1 MITTVPIP
9 RSMTY
14 LKTNDEEG
22 LIIMP
27 NTPVVTP
34 KQQLR
39 PLTEFNNAQI
49 LNMIRN
55 EASPEYQRRMP
66 SATQMNMDRQMA
78 TLMSS
83 TQLKN
88 EFYSALVNRI
98 GGTYVNTWRWN
109 NPLSVFQRASQ
120 AFGDTWQEIAVG
132 MPLAQVYDPDAEY
145 LGADNFRKWKIDVDS
160 LYHRLDF
167 THWYPAT
174 TEDKTLQRAFT
185 SETGLA
191 SLTSQILTSCYNA
204 AEIDLFEAMCH
215 QFVEY
220 AKLGGYWRV
229 HMDNDLNN
237 MGSSETDA
245 RNMLRQ
251 IRAWADT
258 LKFVSTRYNARHM
271 PTFAR
276 PDELVLFCSPE
287 VKSALDVQGLATV
300 FQRTD
305 AEPTIDRIIVI
316 PQDRFGMSGVQAIL
330 TTDKFLIDIPVINEM
345 TQQTNPVNI
354 NSVNHYLHVQHII
367 SVSGFAPAV
376 MFWTGAGSTANV
388 VAPAGTVAKTP
399 VFQLKLSMY
408 GGGTSTPSSVARGG
422 AVQVAADTTVT
433 NDGKATFR
441 SNAVE
446 YHIGDTAKPKSDYTY
461 ISPTGVLVVGLDEP
475 NTTIPIT
482 ATALYTNPAAPEVPG
497 TVSAALD
504 VPVVGDGVIGFNPSI
519 IASIAVTV
527 PNVTVNHTAQATAT
541 ATMIDGRTADV
552 TMQAAWT
559 SDAPANA
566 TVSESGAVTGVK
578 AGSSVV
584 TAALFGV
591 SGKKSVTVAA

>member
-1 MITTVPIP
+1 MST
-9 RSMTY
+9 
-14 LKTNDEEG
+14 
-22 LIIMP
+22 
-27 NTPVVTP
+27 TPVVTP

-66 SATQMNMDRQMA
+66 SATQTNMDRQMA

-88 EFYSALVNRI
+88 EFYAALVNRI

-120 AFGDTWQEIAVG
+120 MYGDTWQEIAVG

-167 THWYPAT
+167 AHFYPAT
-174 TEDKTLQRAFT
+174 TDDKTLQRAFT

-204 AEIDLFEAMCH
+204 AEVDLFEAMCH

-229 HMDNDLNN
+229 HMNNDLNN

-245 RNMLRQ
+245 RDMLRQ

-258 LKFVSTRYNARHM
+258 LRFVSTRYNARHM

-276 PDELVLFCSPE
+276 LDELVLFCSPE

-316 PQDRFGMSGVQAIL
+316 PQDRFGMDGVQAIL

-376 MFWTGAGSTANV
+376 MFWTGAGSTASV
-388 VAPAGTVAKTP
+388 VTPTGTTAKTP
-399 VFQLKLSMY
+399 TFQLKLAMY
-408 GGGTSTPSSVARGG
+408 GGGTSTPSNVARGG
-422 AVQVAADTTVT
+422 AVQVTADTTIT
-433 NDGKATFR
+433 NDGTATFR
-441 SNAVE
+441 SDAVE
-446 YHIGDTAKPKSDYTY
+446 YRIGDTAKPKSDYTY

-482 ATALYTNPAAPEVPG
+482 AIALYTNPETPEVPG

-504 VPVVGDGVIGFNPSI
+504 VPVVGEGVIGFNPSI

-527 PNVTVNHTAQATAT
+527 PAVTVEHTAQATAT
-541 ATMIDGRTADV
+541 ATMIDGRAADV
-552 TMQAAWT
+552 TAQAAWT
-559 SDAPANA
+559 SDTPANA

-578 AGSSVV
+578 AGSSNI
-584 TAALFGV
+584 TATLFGV
-591 SGKKSVTVAA
+591 SGKKGVTVTAAS

>member
-1 MITTVPIP
+1 
-9 RSMTY
+9 
-14 LKTNDEEG
+14 
-22 LIIMP
+22 MP

-66 SATQMNMDRQMA
+66 SATQSNMDRQMA

-109 NPLSVFQRASQ
+109 NPLGVFQRASQ
-120 AFGDTWQEIAVG
+120 VYGDTWQEIAVG

-167 THWYPAT
+167 AHWYPAT
-174 TEDKTLQRAFT
+174 TDDKTLQRAFT

-191 SLTSQILTSCYNA
+191 SLTSQIITSCYNA
-204 AEIDLFEAMCH
+204 AEVDLFEAMCH

-229 HMDNDLNN
+229 HMDHDLNN

-245 RNMLRQ
+245 RDMLRQ

-258 LKFVSTRYNARHM
+258 LKFVSIRYNARHM

-316 PQDRFGMSGVQAIL
+316 PQDRFGMNGVQAIL

-345 TQQTNPVNI
+345 TQQINPVNI

-376 MFWTGAGSTANV
+376 MFWTGAGSTSKMA
-388 VAPAGTVAKTP
+388 APTRTTAKTP
-399 VFQLKLSMY
+399 TFQLKLAMY
-408 GGGTSTPSSVARGG
+408 GGGTTTPGSVARGG
-422 AVQVAADTTVT
+422 AVQVTADTAIA
-433 NDGKATFR
+433 NDGEATFR
-441 SNAVE
+441 SDAVE
-446 YHIGDTAKPKSDYTY
+446 YRIGDTAKPKSDYTY

-475 NTTIPIT
+475 NVTIPVT
-482 ATALYTNPAAPEVPG
+482 ATALYTDPATPEVPG
-497 TVSAALD
+497 TVSAALK
-504 VPVVGDGVIGFNPSI
+504 VPVVGEGVIGFNPSI
-519 IASIAVTV
+519 IASIAVNVSDVAAGRTV
-527 PNVTVNHTAQATAT
+527 QAIAT

-552 TMQAAWT
+552 TAQAAWT
-559 SDAPANA
+559 CSAPENA
-566 TVSESGAVTGVK
+566 TVSESGVVTGVK
-578 AGSSVV
+578 AGKSDI
-584 TAALFGV
+584 TATLFGV
-591 SGKKSVTVAA
+591 SGKKSVTVSA

>member
-1 MITTVPIP
+1 
-9 RSMTY
+9 
-14 LKTNDEEG
+14 
-22 LIIMP
+22 MP
-27 NTPVVTP
+27 TAPVVTP

-39 PLTEFNNAQI
+39 PLTEFNNSQI

-88 EFYSALVNRI
+88 EFYAALVNRI

-109 NPLSVFQRASQ
+109 NPLGVFQRASQ
-120 AFGDTWQEIAVG
+120 AYGDTWQEIAVG
-132 MPLAQVYDPDAEY
+132 MPLAQVYDPNAEY
-145 LGADNFRKWKIDVDS
+145 LGADNFRRWKIDVDS

-185 SETGLA
+185 SEGGLA

-204 AEIDLFEAMCH
+204 AEVDLFEAMCH

-220 AKLGGYWRV
+220 AGLGGYWRV
-229 HMDNDLNN
+229 HMAKDLND
-237 MGSSETDA
+237 MGSTETDA
-245 RNMLRQ
+245 RDMLRQ

-316 PQDRFGMSGVQAIL
+316 PQDRFGMNGVQAIL

-345 TQQTNPVNI
+345 TQQINPVNI

-376 MFWTGAGSTANV
+376 MFWTGAGSSARMVPPTGTK
-388 VAPAGTVAKTP
+388 AGKPT
-399 VFQLKLSMY
+399 FQLKLAMY
-408 GGGTSTPSSVARGG
+408 GGGSTTPTNVARGS
-422 AVQVAADTTVT
+422 AVQITADTTIT
-433 NDGKATFR
+433 NDSTATFR
-441 SNAVE
+441 SDAVE
-446 YHIGDTAKPKSDYTY
+446 YAIGDTVKPKSDYTY

-475 NTTIPIT
+475 NTSIPVT
-482 ATALYTNPAAPEVPG
+482 ATALYTNPATPEVPG
-497 TVSAALD
+497 TVSAALS

-527 PNVTVNHTAQATAT
+527 PAVKVNQTVQASAV

-552 TMQAAWT
+552 TVT
-559 SDAPANA
+559 SRPDA
-566 TVSESGAVTGVK
+566 SF
-578 AGSSVV
+578 SSNSFMVH
-584 TAALFGV
+584 
-591 SGKKSVTVAA
+591 SVTPHSARRESVACICPA

>member
-1 MITTVPIP
+1 M
-9 RSMTY
+9 S
-14 LKTNDEEG
+14 
-22 LIIMP
+22 
-27 NTPVVTP
+27 NTPVATP

-109 NPLSVFQRASQ
+109 NPLGVFQRASQ
-120 AFGDTWQEIAVG
+120 AYGDTWQEIAVG
-132 MPLAQVYDPDAEY
+132 MPLAQVYDPNAEY
-145 LGADNFRKWKIDVDS
+145 LGADNFRKWKVDVDS

-167 THWYPAT
+167 AHWYPAT
-174 TEDKTLQRAFT
+174 TDDRTLQRAFT
-185 SETGLA
+185 SENGLA

-204 AEIDLFEAMCH
+204 AEVDLFEAMCH

-229 HMDNDLNN
+229 HMDNDLND
-237 MGSSETDA
+237 MGSTETQA
-245 RNMLRQ
+245 RDMLRQ

-316 PQDRFGMSGVQAIL
+316 PQDRFGMDGVQAIL

-354 NSVNHYLHVQHII
+354 NSVNHYLHVQHIV

-376 MFWTGAGSTANV
+376 MFWTGAGSSENV
-388 VAPAGTVAKTP
+388 VTPAGTTAGAPK
-399 VFQLKLSMY
+399 FQLKLAMY
-408 GGGTSTPSSVARGG
+408 GGGSSTPVDVARGG
-422 AVQVAADTTVT
+422 AVQVTADTSIV
-433 NDGKATFR
+433 NDGAATFR
-441 SNAVE
+441 SDAVR
-446 YHIGDTAKPKSDYTY
+446 YAIGDTAKPKSDYTY
-461 ISPTGVLVVGLDEP
+461 VSPTGVLVVGLDEP
-475 NTTIPIT
+475 NTVIPVT
-482 ATALYTNPAAPEVPG
+482 ATALYTDPKMPEVPG
-497 TVSAALD
+497 AVSASLD

-527 PNVTVNHTAQATAT
+527 PEVTADATVQASAV
-541 ATMIDGRTADV
+541 ATMIDGRKADV

-559 SDAPANA
+559 SGVPETAM
-566 TVSESGAVTGVK
+566 VSESGAVTGVA
-578 AGSSVV
+578 AGTCDIVA
-584 TAALFGV
+584 TLFGV
-591 SGKKSVTVAA
+591 SGKQAVTVAGER

>member
-1 MITTVPIP
+1 
-9 RSMTY
+9 MTY
-14 LKTNDEEG
+14 LKTNDQEG
-22 LIIMP
+22 SIIMQT
-27 NTPVVTP
+27 TPVVTP

-109 NPLSVFQRASQ
+109 NPLAVFQRASQ
-120 AFGDTWQEIAVG
+120 VYGDTWQEIAVG

-174 TEDKTLQRAFT
+174 TEDRTLQRAFT

-204 AEIDLFEAMCH
+204 AEVDLFEAMCH

-229 HMDNDLNN
+229 HMDKDLNN

-316 PQDRFGMSGVQAIL
+316 PQDRFGMNGVQAIL
-330 TTDKFLIDIPVINEM
+330 TTDKFLIDIPVISEM
-345 TQQTNPVNI
+345 TQQINPVNI

-376 MFWTGAGSTANV
+376 MFWTGAGSAANV
-388 VAPAGTVAKTP
+388 VAPAGTAAKTP
-399 VFQLKLSMY
+399 AFQLKLAMY
-408 GGGTSTPSSVARGG
+408 GGGASTPSNVARGG
-422 AVQVAADTTVT
+422 AVQVVADTTIT
-433 NDGKATFR
+433 NDGAATFR

-446 YHIGDTAKPKSDYTY
+446 YHIGDTTKPKSDYTY

-482 ATALYTNPAAPEVPG
+482 ATALYTDPATPEVPG
-497 TVSAALD
+497 TVSAALN

-527 PNVTVNHTAQATAT
+527 PEVTAGHTAQATAT

-552 TMQAAWT
+552 TAQAAWT
-559 SDAPANA
+559 SDAPTHA
-566 TVSESGAVTGVK
+566 TVSESGVVTGVK
-578 AGSSVV
+578 AGSSNV

-591 SGKKSVTVAA
+591 SCRVTVTVA

>member
-1 MITTVPIP
+1 
-9 RSMTY
+9 
-14 LKTNDEEG
+14 
-22 LIIMP
+22 MP
-27 NTPVVTP
+27 TTPVVTP

-109 NPLSVFQRASQ
+109 NPLGVFQRASQ
-120 AFGDTWQEIAVG
+120 AYGDTWQEIAVG

-167 THWYPAT
+167 AHWYPAT
-174 TEDKTLQRAFT
+174 TDDRTLQRAFT
-185 SETGLA
+185 SENGLA

-204 AEIDLFEAMCH
+204 AEVDLFEAMCH

-229 HMDNDLNN
+229 HMDSDLND
-237 MGSSETDA
+237 MGSTETQA
-245 RNMLRQ
+245 RDMLRQ

-316 PQDRFGMSGVQAIL
+316 PQDRFGMDGVQAIL

-354 NSVNHYLHVQHII
+354 NSVNHYLHVQHIV

-388 VAPAGTVAKTP
+388 VPPTGIRATAPKL
-399 VFQLKLSMY
+399 QLKLSMY
-408 GGGTSTPSSVARGG
+408 GGGSETPTDVARGG
-422 AVQVAADTTVT
+422 AVRVTADTAID
-433 NDGKATFR
+433 NDGEASFR
-441 SNAVE
+441 SDAVT
-446 YHIGDTAKPKSDYTY
+446 YAIGDTVKPKSDFTY
-461 ISPTGVLVVGLDEP
+461 VSPAGVLVVGLDEP
-475 NTTIPIT
+475 NAVIPVT
-482 ATALYTNPAAPEVPG
+482 ATALYTSPETPEVPG
-497 TVSAALD
+497 SVSAVLD

-527 PNVTVNHTAQATAT
+527 PKVTAKATVQASAV
-541 ATMIDGRTADV
+541 ATMIDGRKADV

-559 SDAPANA
+559 SDAPAFA
-566 TVSESGAVTGVK
+566 TVSESGAVTGVA
-578 AGSSVV
+578 AGGS
-584 TAALFGV
+584 TIAATLFGV
-591 SGKKSVTVAA
+591 SGKQDVTVTAGK

>member
-1 MITTVPIP
+1 MST
-9 RSMTY
+9 
-14 LKTNDEEG
+14 
-22 LIIMP
+22 
-27 NTPVVTP
+27 TPVVTP

-109 NPLSVFQRASQ
+109 NPLGVFQRASQ
-120 AFGDTWQEIAVG
+120 AYGDTWQEIAVG

-167 THWYPAT
+167 AHWYPAT
-174 TEDKTLQRAFT
+174 TDDKTLQRAFT
-185 SETGLA
+185 SENGLA

-204 AEIDLFEAMCH
+204 AEVDLFEAMCH

-229 HMDNDLNN
+229 HMADDLND
-237 MGSSETDA
+237 MGSTETQA

-316 PQDRFGMSGVQAIL
+316 PQDRFGMDGVQAIL

-354 NSVNHYLHVQHII
+354 NSVNHYLHVQHIV

-388 VAPAGTVAKTP
+388 VTPNGTMAGKP
-399 VFQLKLSMY
+399 GFQLKLAMY
-408 GGGTSTPSSVARGG
+408 GGGSERPVDVARGG
-422 AVQVAADTTVT
+422 AVQVTADTAIV
-433 NDGKATFR
+433 NEGGASFR
-441 SNAVE
+441 SDAVR
-446 YHIGDTAKPKSDYTY
+446 YAIGDTVKPKSDYTY

-475 NTTIPIT
+475 NTVIPVT
-482 ATALYTNPAAPEVPG
+482 ATALYTSPQTPEVPG

-504 VPVVGDGVIGFNPSI
+504 VRVVGDGVIGFNPSI
-519 IASIAVTV
+519 IASIAVKVPKVAKDATV
-527 PNVTVNHTAQATAT
+527 QASAE
-541 ATMIDGRTADV
+541 ATMIDGRKADV

-559 SDAPANA
+559 SGSPEVA
-566 TVSESGAVTGVK
+566 TVSESGAVTGVT
-578 AGSSVV
+578 AGTSTITATLFNVSGNQEVSV
-584 TAALFGV
+584 TA
-591 SGKKSVTVAA
+591 GK

>member
-1 MITTVPIP
+1 
-9 RSMTY
+9 
-14 LKTNDEEG
+14 
-22 LIIMP
+22 MP
-27 NTPVVTP
+27 TAPVVTP

-88 EFYSALVNRI
+88 EFYAALVNRI

-109 NPLSVFQRASQ
+109 NPLGVFQRASQ
-120 AFGDTWQEIAVG
+120 AYGDTWQEIAVG
-132 MPLAQVYDPDAEY
+132 MPLAQVYDPNAEY

-167 THWYPAT
+167 AHFYPAT

-204 AEIDLFEAMCH
+204 AEVDLFEAMCH

-229 HMDNDLNN
+229 HMAKDLND
-237 MGSSETDA
+237 MGSTETDA
-245 RNMLRQ
+245 RDMLRQ

-271 PTFAR
+271 PMFAR

-316 PQDRFGMSGVQAIL
+316 PQDRFGINGVQAIL
-330 TTDKFLIDIPVINEM
+330 TTNKFLIDIPVINEM

-354 NSVNHYLHVQHII
+354 NSVNHYMHIQHII
-367 SVSGFAPAV
+367 SVSGFAPAI
-376 MFWTGAGSTANV
+376 MFWTGVGSSTKTV
-388 VAPAGTVAKTP
+388 PPTGTQAKTP
-399 VFQLKLSMY
+399 TFQLKLAMY
-408 GGGTSTPSSVARGG
+408 GGGTTTPTNVSRGS
-422 AVQVAADTTVT
+422 AVQITADTTIT
-433 NDGKATFR
+433 NDSTATFR
-441 SNAVE
+441 SDAVE
-446 YHIGDTAKPKSDYTY
+446 YAIGDTVKPKSDYTY

-475 NTTIPIT
+475 NTSIPVT
-482 ATALYTNPAAPEVPG
+482 ATALYANPATPEVPG
-497 TVSAALD
+497 TVSAALS

-519 IASIAVTV
+519 VASIAVTV
-527 PNVTVNHTAQATAT
+527 PAVKVNQTVQASAV

-552 TMQAAWT
+552 TAQAAWT
-559 SDAPANA
+559 SSVPGNA
-566 TVSESGAVTGVK
+566 TVSESGVVSGVK
-578 AGSSVV
+578 AGSSDI
-584 TAALFGV
+584 TATLFGV
-591 SGKKSVTVAA
+591 SGKASVTVAA

>member
-1 MITTVPIP
+1 
-9 RSMTY
+9 
-14 LKTNDEEG
+14 
-22 LIIMP
+22 MP
-27 NTPVVTP
+27 TTPVVTP
-34 KQQLR
+34 RQQLR

-120 AFGDTWQEIAVG
+120 AYGDTWQEIAVG

-167 THWYPAT
+167 AHFYPAT
-174 TEDKTLQRAFT
+174 TDDKTLQRAFA

-204 AEIDLFEAMCH
+204 AEVDLFEAMCH

-229 HMDNDLNN
+229 HMGHDLND
-237 MGSSETDA
+237 MGSTETDA
-245 RNMLRQ
+245 RDMLRQ

-316 PQDRFGMSGVQAIL
+316 PQDRFGMDGVQAIL

-345 TQQTNPVNI
+345 TQQNNPVNI

-376 MFWTGAGSTANV
+376 MFWTGEGSASKV
-388 VAPAGTVAKTP
+388 AAPAGTTAKTP
-399 VFQLKLSMY
+399 DFQVRLAMY
-408 GGGTSTPSSVARGG
+408 GGGTTTPNSVARGG
-422 AVQVAADTTVT
+422 AVQVVADTSIT
-433 NDGKATFR
+433 NDGTATFR
-441 SNAVE
+441 SDAVE
-446 YHIGDTAKPKSDYTY
+446 YRIGDTVKPKSDYTY

-475 NTTIPIT
+475 NVDIPVT
-482 ATALYTNPAAPEVPG
+482 ATALYTDPATPEVPG

-504 VPVVGDGVIGFNPSI
+504 VPVVGEGIIGFNPSI
-519 IASIAVTV
+519 IASIAVNV
-527 PNVTVNHTAQATAT
+527 PNVGMGESVQATAT

-559 SDAPANA
+559 SGTTANA
-566 TVSESGAVTGVK
+566 TVSESGLVKGVK
-578 AGSSVV
+578 QGPSDI
-584 TAALFGV
+584 TATLFGV
-591 SGKKSVTVAA
+591 SGKKSVTVAS

>member
-1 MITTVPIP
+1 MIT
-9 RSMTY
+9 
-14 LKTNDEEG
+14 
-22 LIIMP
+22 MP
-27 NTPVVTP
+27 TTPVVTP

-109 NPLSVFQRASQ
+109 NPLGVFQRASQ
-120 AFGDTWQEIAVG
+120 AYGDTWQEIAVG

-167 THWYPAT
+167 AHFYPAT
-174 TEDKTLQRAFT
+174 TDDKTLQRAFT

-204 AEIDLFEAMCH
+204 AEVDLFEAMCH

-229 HMDNDLNN
+229 HMGHDLND
-237 MGSSETDA
+237 MGSTETDA
-245 RNMLRQ
+245 RDMLRQ

-316 PQDRFGMSGVQAIL
+316 PQDRFGIDGVQAIL

-376 MFWTGAGSTANV
+376 MFWTGVGSTSKV
-388 VAPAGTVAKTP
+388 VTPTGTTAKTP
-399 VFQLKLSMY
+399 TFQLKLAMY
-408 GGGTSTPSSVARGG
+408 GGGSKTPSNVARGG
-422 AVQVAADTTVT
+422 AVQVTADTSIT
-433 NDGKATFR
+433 NDGAATFK
-441 SNAVE
+441 SDAVS
-446 YHIGDTAKPKSDYTY
+446 YAIGDTVKPLSDYTY

-475 NTTIPIT
+475 NTTIPVT
-482 ATALYTNPAAPEVPG
+482 ATALYTNPTTPEVPG
-497 TVSAALD
+497 TVSAALN
-504 VPVVGDGVIGFNPSI
+504 VPVVGEGVIGFNPSI
-519 IASIAVTV
+519 IASITV
-527 PNVTVNHTAQATAT
+527 GAPNVNKGKTIQATAT
-541 ATMIDGRTADV
+541 ATMIDGRKADV

-559 SDAPANA
+559 SDNPAHA
-566 TVSESGAVTGVK
+566 TVSESGVVTGVDL
-578 AGSSVV
+578 GNSNI
-584 TAALFGV
+584 TATLFGV
-591 SGKKSVTVAA
+591 SGKRTVTVA

>member
-1 MITTVPIP
+1 
-9 RSMTY
+9 
-14 LKTNDEEG
+14 
-22 LIIMP
+22 MP
-27 NTPVVTP
+27 TTPVVTP

-39 PLTEFNNAQI
+39 PLTEFNNAQV

-66 SATQMNMDRQMA
+66 SATQTNMDRQMA

-88 EFYSALVNRI
+88 EFFSALVNRI

-120 AFGDTWQEIAVG
+120 VYGDTWQEIAVG

-167 THWYPAT
+167 THFYPAT

-204 AEIDLFEAMCH
+204 AEVDLFEAMCH

-229 HMDNDLNN
+229 HMEHDLND
-237 MGSSETDA
+237 MGSTETDA
-245 RNMLRQ
+245 RDMLRQ

-316 PQDRFGMSGVQAIL
+316 PQDRFGMDGVQAIL

-345 TQQTNPVNI
+345 TQQINPVNI
-354 NSVNHYLHVQHII
+354 NSVNHFLHVQHII

-376 MFWTGAGSTANV
+376 LFWTGEGSTAKM
-388 VAPAGTVAKTP
+388 VAPTGTAAQTAT
-399 VFQLKLSMY
+399 FQLKLAMY
-408 GGGTSTPSSVARGG
+408 GGGTTTPKNVARGG
-422 AVQVAADTTVT
+422 AVQVTADTTIT

-441 SNAVE
+441 SDAVE
-446 YHIGDTAKPKSDYTY
+446 YRIGDTAKPKSDYTY

-475 NTTIPIT
+475 NTVIPVT
-482 ATALYTNPAAPEVPG
+482 ATALYTDPATPEVPG
-497 TVSAALD
+497 TVSAALN

-519 IASIAVTV
+519 VASIAVSI
-527 PNVTVNHTAQATAT
+527 PAVTVNREVQATAT

-552 TMQAAWT
+552 TAQAAWT
-559 SDAPANA
+559 SDTLAYA
-566 TVSESGAVTGVK
+566 TVSESGVVTGVK
-578 AGSSVV
+578 QGTSDI
-584 TAALFGV
+584 TATLFGV
-591 SGKKSVTVAA
+591 SGKKSVTVAAAA

>member
-1 MITTVPIP
+1 M
-9 RSMTY
+9 S
-14 LKTNDEEG
+14 
-22 LIIMP
+22 
-27 NTPVVTP
+27 NTPVATP

-109 NPLSVFQRASQ
+109 NPLGVFQRASQ
-120 AFGDTWQEIAVG
+120 AYGDTWQEIAVG
-132 MPLAQVYDPDAEY
+132 MPLAQVYDPNAEY
-145 LGADNFRKWKIDVDS
+145 LGADNFRKWKVDVDS

-167 THWYPAT
+167 AHWYPAT
-174 TEDKTLQRAFT
+174 TDDRTLQRAFT
-185 SETGLA
+185 SENGLA

-204 AEIDLFEAMCH
+204 AEVDLFEAMCH

-229 HMDNDLNN
+229 HMDNDLND
-237 MGSSETDA
+237 MGSTETQA
-245 RNMLRQ
+245 RDMLRQ

-316 PQDRFGMSGVQAIL
+316 PQDRFGMDGVQAIL

-354 NSVNHYLHVQHII
+354 NSVNHYLHVQHIV

-376 MFWTGAGSTANV
+376 MFWTGAGSSENV
-388 VAPAGTVAKTP
+388 VMPAGTTAGAPK
-399 VFQLKLSMY
+399 FQLKLAMY
-408 GGGTSTPSSVARGG
+408 GGGSSTPVDVARGG
-422 AVQVAADTTVT
+422 AVQVTADTSIV
-433 NDGKATFR
+433 NDGAATFR
-441 SNAVE
+441 SDAVR
-446 YHIGDTAKPKSDYTY
+446 YAIGDTAKPKSDYTY
-461 ISPTGVLVVGLDEP
+461 VSPTGVLVVGLDEP
-475 NTTIPIT
+475 NTVIPVT
-482 ATALYTNPAAPEVPG
+482 ATALYTDPKMPEVPG
-497 TVSAALD
+497 AVSASLD

-527 PNVTVNHTAQATAT
+527 PEVTADATVQASAV
-541 ATMIDGRTADV
+541 ATMIDGRKADV

-559 SDAPANA
+559 SGVPETAM
-566 TVSESGAVTGVK
+566 VSESGAVTGVA
-578 AGSSVV
+578 AGTCDIVA
-584 TAALFGV
+584 TLFGV
-591 SGKKSVTVAA
+591 SGKQAVTVAGER

>member
-1 MITTVPIP
+1 MLT
-9 RSMTY
+9 
-14 LKTNDEEG
+14 
-22 LIIMP
+22 
-27 NTPVVTP
+27 TPVVTP

-120 AFGDTWQEIAVG
+120 AYGDTWQEIAVG

-145 LGADNFRKWKIDVDS
+145 LGADNFRKWKINVDS

-167 THWYPAT
+167 THFYPAT

-204 AEIDLFEAMCH
+204 AEVDLFEAMCH

-229 HMDNDLNN
+229 HMEHDLND
-237 MGSSETDA
+237 MGSTETDA
-245 RNMLRQ
+245 RDMLRQ

-316 PQDRFGMSGVQAIL
+316 PQDRFGINGVQAIL

-345 TQQTNPVNI
+345 TQQINPVNI

-376 MFWTGAGSTANV
+376 MFWTGAGSNSKV
-388 VAPAGTVAKTP
+388 VAPSGTTAKTP
-399 VFQLKLSMY
+399 TLQLKLAMY
-408 GGGTSTPSSVARGG
+408 GGGTTTPENVARGG
-422 AVQVAADTTVT
+422 AVQVTADTTIG
-433 NDGKATFR
+433 NDDAATFR
-441 SNAVE
+441 SDAVE
-446 YHIGDTAKPKSDYTY
+446 YAIGDTVKPKSDYTY

-475 NTTIPIT
+475 NTTIPVT
-482 ATALYTNPAAPEVPG
+482 ATALYTNPETPEVPG
-497 TVSAALD
+497 TASAALD

-519 IASIAVTV
+519 IASIAVNV
-527 PNVTVNHTAQATAT
+527 PNVGEGKSVQATAT

-559 SDAPANA
+559 SDTPAHA
-566 TVSESGAVTGVK
+566 TVSESGVVTGVK
-578 AGSSVV
+578 QGSSDI
-584 TAALFGV
+584 TATLFGV
-591 SGKKSVTVAA
+591 SGKKQVTVSQ

>member
-1 MITTVPIP
+1 MST
-9 RSMTY
+9 
-14 LKTNDEEG
+14 
-22 LIIMP
+22 
-27 NTPVVTP
+27 TPVATP

-39 PLTEFNNAQI
+39 PLTEFNNAQL

-66 SATQMNMDRQMA
+66 PATQVNMGRQMA

-88 EFYSALVNRI
+88 EFFSALVNRI

-132 MPLAQVYDPDAEY
+132 MPLAQVYDPNAEY
-145 LGADNFRKWKIDVDS
+145 LGADNFRKWKVDVDS

-167 THWYPAT
+167 THFYPVT
-174 TEDKTLQRAFT
+174 TEDRTLQRAFT

-204 AEIDLFEAMCH
+204 AEVDLFEALCH

-237 MGSSETDA
+237 MGSSETGA
-245 RNMLRQ
+245 RDMLRQ

-316 PQDRFGMSGVQAIL
+316 PQDRFGMNGVQAIL

-345 TQQTNPVNI
+345 TQQVNPVNI

-376 MFWTGAGSTANV
+376 MFWTGVGSTAKM
-388 VAPAGTVAKTP
+388 VAPTGTTAKTP
-399 VFQLKLSMY
+399 TFQLKLSMY
-408 GGGTSTPSSVARGG
+408 GGGTTTPNSVARGG
-422 AVQVAADTTVT
+422 AVQVTADTTINNNGT
-433 NDGKATFR
+433 ATFR
-441 SNAVE
+441 SDAVE
-446 YHIGDTAKPKSDYTY
+446 YRIGDTAKPKSDYTY

-475 NTTIPIT
+475 NVNIPVT
-482 ATALYTNPAAPEVPG
+482 ATALYTNPETPEVPG
-497 TVSAALD
+497 TVSAVLN
-504 VPVVGDGVIGFNPSI
+504 VPVVGEGVIGFNPSI

-527 PNVTVNHTAQATAT
+527 SNVTVGHTVQASAV

-552 TMQAAWT
+552 TAQASWT
-559 SDAPANA
+559 SGTPASA
-566 TVSESGAVTGVK
+566 TVSESGLVSGVK
-578 AGSSVV
+578 AGASDI
-584 TAALFGV
+584 TATLFSV
-591 SGKKSVTVAA
+591 SGKKTVTVSA

>member
-1 MITTVPIP
+1 MSTI
-9 RSMTY
+9 
-14 LKTNDEEG
+14 
-22 LIIMP
+22 
-27 NTPVVTP
+27 PVVTP

-109 NPLSVFQRASQ
+109 NPLGVFQRASQ
-120 AFGDTWQEIAVG
+120 AYGDTWQEIAVG
-132 MPLAQVYDPDAEY
+132 MPLAQVYDPNAEY
-145 LGADNFRKWKIDVDS
+145 LGADNFRKWKVDVDS

-167 THWYPAT
+167 AHWYPAT
-174 TEDKTLQRAFT
+174 TDDKTLQRAFT
-185 SETGLA
+185 SENGLA

-204 AEIDLFEAMCH
+204 AEVDLFEAMCH

-220 AKLGGYWRV
+220 ARLGGYWRV
-229 HMDNDLNN
+229 HMANDLNN
-237 MGSSETDA
+237 MGSTETQA
-245 RNMLRQ
+245 RDMLRQ

-316 PQDRFGMSGVQAIL
+316 PQDRFGMDGVQAIL

-354 NSVNHYLHVQHII
+354 NSVNHYLHVQHIV

-376 MFWTGAGSTANV
+376 MFWTGAGSTENV
-388 VAPAGTVAKTP
+388 EAPTDTTAGTPK
-399 VFQLKLSMY
+399 FQLKLAMY
-408 GGGTSTPSSVARGG
+408 GGGSETPVDVARGG
-422 AVQVAADTTVT
+422 AVQVTADTTIT
-433 NDGKATFR
+433 GTASFR
-441 SNAVE
+441 SDAVR
-446 YHIGDTAKPKSDYTY
+446 YAIGDTVKPKSDYTY

-475 NTTIPIT
+475 NTVIPVT
-482 ATALYTNPAAPEVPG
+482 ATALYINPKTPEVPG
-497 TVSAALD
+497 TVSAALN
-504 VPVVGDGVIGFNPSI
+504 VRVVGDGVIGFNPSI
-519 IASIAVTV
+519 VASIDVTV
-527 PNVTVNHTAQATAT
+527 PEVTVGATVQARAV
-541 ATMIDGRTADV
+541 ATMIDGREADV

-559 SDAPANA
+559 SASLESA

-578 AGSSVV
+578 SGSCVI
-584 TAALFGV
+584 TATLFGV
-591 SGKKSVTVAA
+591 SGKQDVPVTVKK

>member
-1 MITTVPIP
+1 MST
-9 RSMTY
+9 
-14 LKTNDEEG
+14 
-22 LIIMP
+22 
-27 NTPVVTP
+27 TPVVTP

-109 NPLSVFQRASQ
+109 NPLGVFQRASQ
-120 AFGDTWQEIAVG
+120 AYGDTWQEIAVG
-132 MPLAQVYDPDAEY
+132 MPLAQVYDPNAEY

-167 THWYPAT
+167 AHWYPAT
-174 TEDKTLQRAFT
+174 TDDKTLQRAFA
-185 SETGLA
+185 SENGLA

-204 AEIDLFEAMCH
+204 AEVDLFEAMCH
-215 QFVEY
+215 QFTEY

-229 HMDNDLNN
+229 HMDHDLND
-237 MGSSETDA
+237 MGSSQTDA
-245 RNMLRQ
+245 RDMLRQ

-258 LKFVSTRYNARHM
+258 LKFVSTKYNARHM

-316 PQDRFGMSGVQAIL
+316 PQDRFGMDGVQAIL

-354 NSVNHYLHVQHII
+354 NSVNHYLHVQHIV

-376 MFWTGAGSTANV
+376 MFWTGAASTADV
-388 VAPAGTVAKTP
+388 VTPSGTQARTP
-399 VFQLKLSMY
+399 VLQLKLAMY
-408 GGGTSTPSSVARGG
+408 GEGTTQTSNVARGG
-422 AVQVAADTTVT
+422 AVQVTADTTID
-433 NDGKATFR
+433 NDGEASFR
-441 SNAVE
+441 SDAVR
-446 YHIGDTAKPKSDYTY
+446 YAIGDTVKPKSDYTY

-475 NTTIPIT
+475 NTVIPVT
-482 ATALYTNPAAPEVPG
+482 ATALYTDPKTPEVPG

-527 PNVTVNHTAQATAT
+527 PKVTENATVQASAV
-541 ATMIDGRTADV
+541 ATMIDGRKADV

-559 SDAPANA
+559 SSASASV
-566 TVSESGAVTGVK
+566 TVSESGAVTGVA
-578 AGSSVV
+578 AGASVI
-584 TAALFGV
+584 TATLFGV
-591 SGKKSVTVAA
+591 SGEQNVTVAAKK

>member
-1 MITTVPIP
+1 
-9 RSMTY
+9 
-14 LKTNDEEG
+14 
-22 LIIMP
+22 MP
-27 NTPVVTP
+27 TTPVVTP
-34 KQQLR
+34 EQQLR
-39 PLTEFNNAQI
+39 PLTEFNNAQL

-66 SATQMNMDRQMA
+66 SATQANMDRQMA

-109 NPLSVFQRASQ
+109 NPLGVFQRASQ
-120 AFGDTWQEIAVG
+120 TFGDTWQEIAVG
-132 MPLAQVYDPDAEY
+132 MPLAQVYDPNAEY

-167 THWYPAT
+167 THFYPVT

-185 SETGLA
+185 SENGLA

-204 AEIDLFEAMCH
+204 AEVDLFEAMCH

-229 HMDNDLNN
+229 HMEHDLNN
-237 MGSSETDA
+237 MGSTETDA
-245 RNMLRQ
+245 RDMLRQ

-316 PQDRFGMSGVQAIL
+316 PRDRFGMDGVQAIL

-376 MFWTGAGSTANV
+376 MFWTGTGSTAKMV
-388 VAPAGTVAKTP
+388 TPAGTTAKAPT
-399 VFQLKLSMY
+399 FQLKLAMY
-408 GGGTSTPSSVARGG
+408 GGGATTPKDVARGG
-422 AVQVAADTTVT
+422 AVQVTADTTIT
-433 NDGKATFR
+433 NGDAATFR
-441 SNAVE
+441 SDAVE
-446 YHIGDTAKPKSDYTY
+446 YRIGDTVKPKSDYTY

-475 NTTIPIT
+475 NTVIPVT
-482 ATALYTNPAAPEVPG
+482 ATALYTDPATPEVPG
-497 TVSAALD
+497 TVSAALN

-519 IASIAVTV
+519 VASIAVTV
-527 PNVTVNHTAQATAT
+527 PNVPTGSTVQATAV

-552 TMQAAWT
+552 TAQAAWASGDPT
-559 SDAPANA
+559 IA
-566 TVSESGAVTGVK
+566 TVSESGTVTGVK
-578 AGSSVV
+578 GGSFSL
-584 TAALFGV
+584 TATLFGV
-591 SGKKSVTVAA
+591 PGKKNVNVTPAG

>member
-1 MITTVPIP
+1 
-9 RSMTY
+9 
-14 LKTNDEEG
+14 
-22 LIIMP
+22 MP
-27 NTPVVTP
+27 TIPVVTP

-109 NPLSVFQRASQ
+109 NPLGVFQRASQ
-120 AFGDTWQEIAVG
+120 AYGDTWQEIAVG

-167 THWYPAT
+167 AHFYPAT
-174 TEDKTLQRAFT
+174 TDDKTLQRAFT

-204 AEIDLFEAMCH
+204 AEVDLFEAMCH

-229 HMDNDLNN
+229 HMNHDLND
-237 MGSSETDA
+237 MGSTETDA
-245 RNMLRQ
+245 RDMLRQ

-316 PQDRFGMSGVQAIL
+316 PQDRFGMNGVQAIL

-376 MFWTGAGSTANV
+376 MFWMGEGSTAKV
-388 VAPAGTVAKTP
+388 EAPTGTTAKTP
-399 VFQLKLSMY
+399 TFQLKLSMY
-408 GGGTSTPSSVARGG
+408 GGGTETPAGVARGG
-422 AVQVAADTTVT
+422 AVQVTADTTI
-433 NDGKATFR
+433 NNSSKATFR
-441 SNAVE
+441 SDAVE
-446 YHIGDTAKPKSDYTY
+446 YRIGDTVKPKSDYTY

-482 ATALYTNPAAPEVPG
+482 ATALYTNPATPEVPG
-497 TVSAALD
+497 TVSAALN
-504 VPVVGDGVIGFNPSI
+504 VPVSGDGVIGFNPSI
-519 IASIAVTV
+519 IASIAVNV
-527 PNVTVNHTAQATAT
+527 PNVVKDKPVQATAT

-552 TMQAAWT
+552 TAQAAWT
-559 SDAPANA
+559 SGAPDLIA
-566 TVSESGAVTGVK
+566 VSESGAVTGVK
-578 AGSSVV
+578 LGKSVI
-584 TAALFGV
+584 TATLFGV
-591 SGKKSVTVAA
+591 SGKSEAVLA

>member
-1 MITTVPIP
+1 
-9 RSMTY
+9 
-14 LKTNDEEG
+14 
-22 LIIMP
+22 MP
-27 NTPVVTP
+27 TTPVVTP

-167 THWYPAT
+167 AHFYPAT
-174 TEDKTLQRAFT
+174 TDDKTLQRAFT

-204 AEIDLFEAMCH
+204 AEVDLFEAMCH

-229 HMDNDLNN
+229 HMGHDLND
-237 MGSSETDA
+237 MGSTETDA
-245 RNMLRQ
+245 RDMLRQ

-316 PQDRFGMSGVQAIL
+316 PQDRFGMNGVQAIL

-376 MFWTGAGSTANV
+376 MFWTGEGSTV
-388 VAPAGTVAKTP
+388 KMVAPTGTTAKTP
-399 VFQLKLSMY
+399 TFQLKLAMY
-408 GGGTSTPSSVARGG
+408 GGGTTTPVNVARGG
-422 AVQVAADTTVT
+422 AVQVTADTTIA
-433 NDGKATFR
+433 NDGTATFR
-441 SNAVE
+441 SGAVE
-446 YHIGDTAKPKSDYTY
+446 YRIGDTVKPKSDYTY

-482 ATALYTNPAAPEVPG
+482 ATALYTNPATPEVPG

-519 IASIAVTV
+519 VASIAVNV
-527 PNVTVNHTAQATAT
+527 SGVTVGHTVQATAT

-552 TMQAAWT
+552 TAQAAWT
-559 SDAPANA
+559 SGNPATA
-566 TVSESGAVTGVK
+566 TVSESGVVTGVK
-578 AGSSVV
+578 ADASDI
-584 TAALFGV
+584 TATLFGV
-591 SGKKSVTVAA
+591 SGKKSVVVTAAA

>member
-1 MITTVPIP
+1 
-9 RSMTY
+9 
-14 LKTNDEEG
+14 
-22 LIIMP
+22 MP
-27 NTPVVTP
+27 TTPVVTP

-109 NPLSVFQRASQ
+109 NPLGVFQRASQ
-120 AFGDTWQEIAVG
+120 AYGDTWQEIAVG

-167 THWYPAT
+167 AHWYPAT
-174 TEDKTLQRAFT
+174 TDDKTLQRAFT
-185 SETGLA
+185 SENGLA

-204 AEIDLFEAMCH
+204 AEVDLFEAMCH

-229 HMDNDLNN
+229 HMEHDLND
-237 MGSSETDA
+237 MGSTEADA
-245 RNMLRQ
+245 RDMLRQ

-316 PQDRFGMSGVQAIL
+316 PQDRFGMNGVQAIL
-330 TTDKFLIDIPVINEM
+330 TTNKFLIDIPVINEM
-345 TQQTNPVNI
+345 TLQTNPVNI

-367 SVSGFAPAV
+367 SVSGFAPAI
-376 MFWTGAGSTANV
+376 MFWTGAGSTAKMV
-388 VAPAGTVAKTP
+388 EPAGTAAKTP
-399 VFQLKLSMY
+399 TFQLKLAMY
-408 GGGTSTPSSVARGG
+408 GGGGATTPENVARGG
-422 AVQVAADTTVT
+422 AVQVTADTTIT
-433 NDGKATFR
+433 NDGTATFR
-441 SNAVE
+441 SDAVE
-446 YHIGDTAKPKSDYTY
+446 YRIGDTAKPTSDYTY

-475 NTTIPIT
+475 NTAIPVT
-482 ATALYTNPAAPEVPG
+482 ATALYTDPATPEVPG
-497 TVSAALD
+497 TVSAALS

-519 IASIAVTV
+519 VASIAVNASGVAVGHTV
-527 PNVTVNHTAQATAT
+527 QATAT

-552 TMQAAWT
+552 TAQAAWT
-559 SDAPANA
+559 SGIPDNA
-566 TVSESGAVTGVK
+566 TVSESGVVTGVK
-578 AGSSVV
+578 AGTSDI
-584 TAALFGV
+584 TATLFGV
-591 SGKKSVTVAA
+591 SGKKQVTVASSAV

>member
-1 MITTVPIP
+1 MST
-9 RSMTY
+9 
-14 LKTNDEEG
+14 
-22 LIIMP
+22 
-27 NTPVVTP
+27 TPVVTP

-39 PLTEFNNAQI
+39 PLTEFNNSQI

-120 AFGDTWQEIAVG
+120 AYGDTWQEIAVG
-132 MPLAQVYDPDAEY
+132 MPLAQVYDPNAEY

-167 THWYPAT
+167 THWYPVT
-174 TEDKTLQRAFT
+174 TADKTLQRAFT
-185 SETGLA
+185 SENGLA

-204 AEIDLFEAMCH
+204 AEVDLFEAMCH

-220 AKLGGYWRV
+220 AKLGGYWRI
-229 HMDNDLNN
+229 HMGHDLND
-237 MGSSETDA
+237 MGSTETDA
-245 RNMLRQ
+245 RDMLRQ

-316 PQDRFGMSGVQAIL
+316 PQDRFGMDGVQAIL
-330 TTDKFLIDIPVINEM
+330 TTDKFLIDIPVISEM

-376 MFWTGAGSTANV
+376 MFWTGMGSTANV
-388 VAPAGTVAKTP
+388 VAPAGTQAKTP
-399 VFQLKLSMY
+399 TFQLKLAMY
-408 GGGTSTPSSVARGG
+408 GGGTETPTNVARGG
-422 AVQVAADTTVT
+422 AVQVTADTSIN
-433 NDGKATFR
+433 NDGTATFR
-441 SNAVE
+441 SDAVE
-446 YHIGDTAKPKSDYTY
+446 YAIGDTAKPKSDYTY

-475 NTTIPIT
+475 NTTLPIT
-482 ATALYTNPAAPEVPG
+482 ATALYTNPATPEVPG
-497 TVSAALD
+497 AVSAALD
-504 VPVVGDGVIGFNPSI
+504 VPVVGAGVIGFNPSI
-519 IASIAVTV
+519 IASITVTAS
-527 PNVTVNHTAQATAT
+527 NITVGQKLQAIAT

-552 TMQAAWT
+552 TTQAAWAST
-559 SDAPANA
+559 ITLNA
-566 TVSESGAVTGVK
+566 TVSESGVITGIK
-578 AGSSVV
+578 TGDTKIQA
-584 TAALFGV
+584 TLFGV
-591 SGKKSVTVAA
+591 TGEVTVNVTDVS